1 MMKTKL
7 FWIIIL
13 LFPIFFWSLVGAVE
27 TEFELIPDVTDK
39 QAEEERKDAVELLSK
54 PWEKWIVSDNFAEI
68 YNQKAKSFDDTDKKG
83 KIKECSGL
91 WAQLASGI
99 MNRDTILCIA
109 AQVVRFITNMA
120 MVVWAAM
127 IIYAGYMY
135 ATAVFN
141 WGNAAKWWEAIK
153 RAIVGIVVVIFSY
166 AILNLLINA
175 FL

>member
-1 MMKTKL
+1 MKTKL
-7 FWIIIL
+7 FWITIL
-13 LFPIFFWSLVGAVE
+13 LLPIFFWSLASAVE
-27 TEFELIPDVTDK
+27 TEFELIPNAEDSERTDDVQRLSDPG
-39 QAEEERKDAVELLSK
+39 QA
-54 PWEKWIVSDNFAEI
+54 WDNFAEI
-68 YNQKAKSFDDTDKKG
+68 YNQQAKWFGDKDKND

-91 WAQLASGI
+91 GAQLASGI

-120 MVVWAAM
+120 MVIWAAM

-141 WGNAAKWWEAIK
+141 GGNAAKWWEAIK
-153 RAIVGIVVVIFSY
+153 RAIIGIVVVIFSY

>member
-1 MMKTKL
+1 MKTKII
-7 FWIIIL
+7 WIIVL
-13 LFPIFFWSLVGAVE
+13 LAPVFFWSVASAVQ
-27 TEFELIPDVTDK
+27 TEFELIPNVEDSDRTSDVNKLSDPG
-39 QAEEERKDAVELLSK
+39 QA
-54 PWEKWIVSDNFAEI
+54 WDNFAEI
-68 YNQKAKSFDDTDKKG
+68 YNQQAKWFGDKDKQWS
-83 KIKECSGL
+83 IKECSGL

-109 AQVVRFITNMA
+109 AQVVRFVTNMA
-120 MVVWAAM
+120 MVVWAGM

-141 WGNAAKWWEAIK
+141 GWNAAKWWEAIK
-153 RAIVGIVVVIFSY
+153 RAIVGIVVIIFSY